1 MKILFLKHHSLSSV
15 LSEGGGGAEGVVM
28 MMRNKR
34 LKGNKLKEQ
43 QSTGWFHQEEMSRL
57 LYGYNVRTISSNISK
72 H

>member
-15 LSEGGGGAEGVVM
+15 LTFCGGEGGGYGNDDE
-28 MMRNKR
+28 KQR
-34 LKGNKLKEQ
+34 LKGNKPEEQ